1 MSDEQSRSL
10 GRIEGKLDMLISQQ
24 TDTNTRL
31 DTMDGRLRNV
41 EMRAATNGAVAGG
54 LVSVG
59 VALLI
64 EKGKRVIGL

>member
-10 GRIEGKLDMLISQQ
+10 GRIEGKLDMLIAQQ
-24 TDTNTRL
+24 GDTNARL
-31 DTMDGRLRNV
+31 DKMDGRLRNV
-41 EMRAATNGAVAGG
+41 EMKAATNGALAGG

-59 VALLI
+59 IALAI